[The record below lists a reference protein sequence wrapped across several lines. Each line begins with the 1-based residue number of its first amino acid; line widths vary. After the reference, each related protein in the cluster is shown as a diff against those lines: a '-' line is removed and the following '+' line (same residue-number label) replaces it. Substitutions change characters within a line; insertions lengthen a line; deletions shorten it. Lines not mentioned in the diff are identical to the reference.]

1 MRPPSCVW
9 LCSECY
15 WSVIARTFC
24 ISCIVLS
31 HWDFSHGKFGL
42 LSLGKASCDIVA
54 LRSLRC
60 MLSIFSVSTI
70 HRTLAWTT
78 GSLTCAQMLI
88 HAIAHVGCRD
98 TVRESARTMD
108 SGERKIPCHTGES
121 NLRQRRAGVTR
132 QNDSPRQINS
142 GVKLLTRI

>member
-1 MRPPSCVW
+1 MAMLGMLLVRYSPYI
-9 LCSECY
+9 LHQLY
-15 WSVIARTFC
+15 
-24 ISCIVLS
+24 CIVPLGFLP
-31 HWDFSHGKFGL
+31 WEIRVAFSGESQLRH
-42 LSLGKASCDIVA
+42 SRASQPTVHA
-54 LRSLRC
+54 EY
-60 MLSIFSVSTI
+60 FSVSTI

-78 GSLTCAQMLI
+78 GSLTRAQMLI

-98 TVRESARTMD
+98 TVRESARTTD